1 MAKILVVEDEEL
13 LSSIIVRELANA
25 GHDVKAAY
33 NGEEAI
39 QHAGSADAPEL
50 ILLDLIMPKMDGFQ
64 VLESLKKDPKT
75 TAIPVVV
82 LSNLGQ
88 KEDIEKAKSSGAF
101 DYMVKINFAPKEV
114 CAKVKEIMEK
124 VKK

>member
-1 MAKILVVEDEEL
+1 MARILVVEDEEL

-25 GHDVKAAY
+25 GHDVRAAY
-33 NGEEAI
+33 NGEEAV
-39 QHAGSADAPEL
+39 QHASSDTPEL

-64 VLESLKKDPKT
+64 VLETLKKNPG
-75 TAIPVVV
+75 TASIPVVV

>member
-1 MAKILVVEDEEL
+1 MARILVVEDEEL

-33 NGEEAI
+33 NGEEAV
-39 QHAGSADAPEL
+39 QHASSETPEL

-64 VLESLKKDPKT
+64 VLDTLKKDPKT
-75 TAIPVVV
+75 SAIPVVV

>member
-13 LSSIIVRELANA
+13 LSSIIVRELAND
-25 GHDVKAAY
+25 GHEVKAAY
-33 NGEEAI
+33 NGEEAV
-39 QHAGSADAPEL
+39 QHASSDTPEL

-64 VLESLKKDPKT
+64 VLDTLKKDPKT
-75 TAIPVVV
+75 SSIPVVV

-114 CAKVKEIMEK
+114 CAKVKDIMER

>member
-1 MAKILVVEDEEL
+1 MARILVVEDEEL
-13 LSSIIVRELANA
+13 LSSIIVRELTNA
-25 GHDVKAAY
+25 GHDVRAAY

-39 QHAGSADAPEL
+39 QHAAADIPEL

-64 VLESLKKDPKT
+64 VLESLKKNPG
-75 TAIPVVV
+75 TATIPVVV

-88 KEDIEKAKSSGAF
+88 KEDIEKAKSGGAY

-114 CAKVKEIMEK
+114 CQKVKEIMGK
-124 VKK
+124 IKK

>member
-1 MAKILVVEDEEL
+1 MARILVVEDEEL
-13 LSSIIVRELANA
+13 LSSIIVRELTNA

-39 QHAGSADAPEL
+39 QHAASETPEL

-75 TAIPVVV
+75 SPIPVVV

-88 KEDIEKAKSSGAF
+88 KEDIEKAKTSGAF

-114 CAKVKEIMEK
+114 CTKVKEIMEK